1 MFEKVQTSFFLFY
14 STTILKLSIM
24 EQQYRKERKN
34 KITLDIHLNE
44 EQKEAKG
51 DLLIHDVSIVTGKAG
66 TGKSLLCAH
75 TAMDLFLNHGY
86 TKIIIAR
93 PYVIDE
99 DWGHVPGDVK
109 EKFAGIMAAIYE
121 NFQRVYGKTADKKKK
136 LEKYFD
142 DGDIQL
148 VPIGYMKGR
157 TFMDS
162 VILIEESEDVTP
174 PQMKLILTR
183 LGKGS
188 KILIN
193 GDLAQTSVKGR
204 SGLENLFRAEPNIE
218 RMCHV
223 SLETNHRASIVKDIL
238 KYFEE

>member
-1 MFEKVQTSFFLFY
+1 
-14 STTILKLSIM
+14 M

-44 EQKEAKG
+44 EQKEAKAE
-51 DLLIHDVSIVTGKAG
+51 LFNHDIAIVTGKAG

-86 TKIIIAR
+86 NKIIIAR
-93 PYVIDE
+93 PYVLDE
-99 DWGHVPGDVK
+99 DWGHVPGDK
-109 EKFAGIMAAIYE
+109 DEKFAGIMAAIYE
-121 NFQRVYGKTADKKKK
+121 NFGRVYGKTADKKKK
-136 LEKYFD
+136 LEKYMED
-142 DGDIQL
+142 KDIEL
-148 VPIGYMKGR
+148 VPIAYMKGR

-162 VILIEESEDVTP
+162 IILIEEAEDVTP
-174 PQMKLILTR
+174 KQMKLILTR

-204 SGLENLFRAEPNIE
+204 SGLENLFQAEPNIE

-223 SLETNHRASIVKDIL
+223 SLETNHRASIVKDVL

>member
-1 MFEKVQTSFFLFY
+1 
-14 STTILKLSIM
+14 M
-24 EQQYRKERKN
+24 EQEIFRKKRKN
-34 KITLDIHLNE
+34 PIGLDVQLND
-44 EQKEAKG
+44 EQKESKAEIMQK
-51 DLLIHDVSIVTGKAG
+51 DISIVTGKAG

-86 TKIIIAR
+86 VKIIIAR

-99 DWGHVPGDVK
+99 DWGHVPGDVN

-121 NFQRVYGKTADKKKK
+121 NFKRVYGRTADKKKK
-136 LEKYFD
+136 LEKYFED
-142 DGDIQL
+142 NDIEL
-148 VPIGYMKGR
+148 IPIGYMKGR

-162 VILIEESEDVTP
+162 VILIEEAEDVTP
-174 PQMKLILTR
+174 KQMKLILTR

-193 GDLAQTSVKGR
+193 GDLAQTSVKGK

-223 SLETNHRASIVKDIL
+223 SLETNHRASVVKDVL

>member
-1 MFEKVQTSFFLFY
+1 
-14 STTILKLSIM
+14 M
-24 EQQYRKERKN
+24 EQQYRKKRKN
-34 KITLDIHLNE
+34 PVALDVQLNE
-44 EQKEAKG
+44 EQKQAKAEI
-51 DLLIHDVSIVTGKAG
+51 LSKDVSIVTGKAG

-86 TKIIIAR
+86 HKIVIAR

-99 DWGHVPGDVK
+99 DWGHVPGEVK
-109 EKFAGIMAAIYE
+109 DKFAGIMAAIHE
-121 NFQRVYGKTADKKKK
+121 NFKRVYGKTADKRKK
-136 LEKYFD
+136 LEKYFED
-142 DGDIQL
+142 EDIEL

-162 VILIEESEDVTP
+162 VILIEEAEDVTP
-174 PQMKLILTR
+174 KQMKLILTR

-193 GDLAQTSVKGR
+193 GDLAQTSVRGQ
-204 SGLENLFRAEPNIE
+204 SGLHNLFQAEPNIE

-238 KYFEE
+238 KYFED

>member
-1 MFEKVQTSFFLFY
+1 MEQSEYRKVKKNKT
-14 STTILKLSIM
+14 KLSV
-24 EQQYRKERKN
+24 
-34 KITLDIHLNE
+34 TLNE
-44 EQKEAKG
+44 EQKEGKTRIF
-51 DLLIHDVSIVTGKAG
+51 DHDVVIVTGKAG

-75 TAMDLFLNHGY
+75 AAMDLFINHGY
-86 TKIIIAR
+86 NQIIIAR

-121 NFQRVYGKTADKKKK
+121 NFQRVYGGTADKKNK
-136 LEKYFD
+136 LIKYMD
-142 DGDIQL
+142 EGQIQL

-162 VILIEESEDVTP
+162 IIIIEEAEDVTP
-174 PQMKLILTR
+174 KQMKLILTR

-193 GDLAQTSVKGR
+193 GDPAQQSVKGD

-223 SLETNHRASIVKDIL
+223 SLSTNHRASIVKDIL
-238 KYFEE
+238 KFFEE

>member
-1 MFEKVQTSFFLFY
+1 
-14 STTILKLSIM
+14 M
-24 EQQYRKERKN
+24 EQYRKERKN
-34 KITLDIHLNE
+34 KISLDITLNE
-44 EQKEAKG
+44 EQKQGKAEI
-51 DLLIHDVSIVTGKAG
+51 LQHDVSIITGKAG

-86 TKIIIAR
+86 SKIIIAR

-99 DWGHVPGDVK
+99 DWGHVPGEVK
-109 EKFAGIMAAIYE
+109 DKFAGIMSAIYE
-121 NFQRVYGKTADKKKK
+121 NFKRVYGKTPDKRKK
-136 LEKYFD
+136 LEKYMED
-142 DGDIQL
+142 LDIEL

-162 VILIEESEDVTP
+162 VILIEEAEDVTP
-174 PQMKLILTR
+174 KQMKLVLTR

-193 GDLAQTSVKGR
+193 GDLAQTSVKGK

-223 SLETNHRASIVKDIL
+223 SLETNHRASVVKDIL

>member
-1 MFEKVQTSFFLFY
+1 
-14 STTILKLSIM
+14 M
-24 EQQYRKERKN
+24 EQPEVFRKKRKSPVG
-34 KITLDIHLNE
+34 LDIQLNE
-44 EQKEAKG
+44 EQKEAKSTI
-51 DLLIHDVSIVTGKAG
+51 LQHDVSIITGKAG

-75 TAMDLFLNHGY
+75 TSMDLFLNHGY
-86 TKIIIAR
+86 KKIIIAR

-99 DWGHVPGDVK
+99 DWGHVPGDIK

-136 LEKYFD
+136 LEKYLED
-142 DGDIQL
+142 LDIEL

-162 VILIEESEDVTP
+162 VILIEEAEDVTP
-174 PQMKLILTR
+174 KQMKLILTR

-204 SGLENLFRAEPNIE
+204 SGLENLFRAEPHIE

-223 SLETNHRASIVKDIL
+223 SLETNHRASIVSDIL